1 MKFLRPRR
9 KLHKLSAAHIGAQ
22 LSLTLVAWDDESP
35 APPAFIHLPLLSLTW
50 LIGMWLSFRANTRR
64 AGREVRWGWQGFLR
78 RCEDFFY
85 TIEMYKIFGR
95 AFLYG
100 LGVA

>member
-1 MKFLRPRR
+1 MKFLKPRR
-9 KLHKLSAAHIGAQ
+9 KVKKLTAAHLGAQ

-35 APPAFIHLPLLSLTW
+35 APPAFLHLPLLPLTW
-50 LIGMWLSFRANTRR
+50 LLALLLSLRANTRR
-64 AGREVRWGWQGFLR
+64 AGREVRWGWQRFLR
-78 RCEDFFY
+78 RCEDFY
-85 TIEMYKIFGR
+85 NTVELYKIFGR